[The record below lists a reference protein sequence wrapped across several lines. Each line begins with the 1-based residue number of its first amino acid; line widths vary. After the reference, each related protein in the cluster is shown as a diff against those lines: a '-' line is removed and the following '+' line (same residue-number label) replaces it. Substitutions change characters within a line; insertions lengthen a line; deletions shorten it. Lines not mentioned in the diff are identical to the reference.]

1 MINGQRRKFEMF
13 LRVRDFFTAR
23 AAMFPADSMAG
34 TLFAALL
41 AIISQLEQLS
51 AGKVSVLGDEG
62 QARNVKGDAR
72 DFLDNLLQDIADIAA
87 SLAYEINGLED
98 KFRMPRSRSAQNLI
112 AAGRAFATDAPQYSA
127 QFINAGLDATFIEDL
142 TGATNE
148 LEAAYN
154 STDTATQERVG
165 TNAAFVPLFKD
176 GIVIVNRLNPMIRM
190 KFRGNAADFAA
201 WAFASHVERP
211 PKKKGNGGNGEG
223 GNIPPNS

>member
-1 MINGQRRKFEMF
+1 MTNGQRRKFEMF

-41 AIISQLEQLS
+41 AIISQLEKLS
-51 AGKVSVLGDEG
+51 ADKVSVLGEEG

-72 DFLDNLLQDIADIAA
+72 DFLDGLLQDIADITA

-98 KFRMPRSRSAQNLI
+98 KFRLPRSRSVQNLI
-112 AAGRAFATDAPQYSA
+112 AAGRAFATDAPQYKA
-127 QFINAGLDATFIEDL
+127 QFTNAGLDSTFIEDL
-142 TGATNE
+142 IEATDQ
-148 LEAAYN
+148 LEAAYS

-176 GIVIVNRLNPMIRM
+176 GSVIVNRLNPIIRK

-201 WAFASHVERP
+201 WVFASHIERP
-211 PKKKGNGGNGEG
+211 PKKKDNGGNGEG
-223 GNIPPNS
+223 GNTLPNT